1 MSQLI
6 NWKETYNILSFFN
19 INVPKLEPELRQTDI
34 EDIEISGCD
43 LFVDLYQHFSNIDIK
58 PKTRIFRIYADVV
71 QLSKTLTISLLNESG
86 AILIVARRIEI
97 GSKCQIVINC
107 KKFIRIIIYAI
118 EMTSELEI
126 ITNNDSYKLEIK
138 DSKNVGKLLT
148 IHNDKSPEY
157 KDIYTFDNIILKNK
171 SFFKILRYSLNIAI
185 ALFYEKPGITRS
197 ILSWIIRITRKSE
210 CEETKELYYYA
221 LTIFTK
227 FNIIDKRK
235 ADNIQFVPPLDMHIY
250 KKRIDKYMKSA
261 KDYEEKFTKVLN
273 DEQQTEVLYA
283 SLMDRNDKAEMHE
296 DLNNDRKIRYESACE
311 LMKKIESELQER
323 RKYTESTFHELE
335 KGIINWLIQQR
346 HDAQKKLLVAV
357 IELSL
362 SVGKIVI
369 QPGGVFS
376 FVETIEKVTHSFQEA
391 LAYIDLEKLIK
402 LTEDA
407 DMKEKIDQ

>member
-1 MSQLI
+1 
-6 NWKETYNILSFFN
+6 
-19 INVPKLEPELRQTDI
+19 
-34 EDIEISGCD
+34 
-43 LFVDLYQHFSNIDIK
+43 
-58 PKTRIFRIYADVV
+58 
-71 QLSKTLTISLLNESG
+71 G

-97 GSKCQIVINC
+97 GSKCQIVINY

-126 ITNNDSYKLEIK
+126 IANNVSYKLKIK

-148 IHNDKSPEY
+148 IHNHKSPEY
-157 KDIYTFDNIILKNK
+157 KDIYTFDNIILKNE

-197 ILSWIIRITRKSE
+197 ILSWTIRITRKSE

-227 FNIIDKRK
+227 LNVIDKRK
-235 ADNIQFVPPLDMHIY
+235 ADNIQF
-250 KKRIDKYMKSA
+250 
-261 KDYEEKFTKVLN
+261 FLN
-273 DEQQTEVLYA
+273 DEQQTELLYA
-283 SLMDRNDKAEMHE
+283 SLMNRNDKAEMHE

-311 LMKKIESELQER
+311 LMKKIESELQICIHER
-323 RKYTESTFHELE
+323 RKYTESTFRELE

-346 HDAQKKLLVAV
+346 HDAQKNLIVAV
-357 IELSL
+357 IESSL

-369 QPGGVFS
+369 QP
-376 FVETIEKVTHSFQEA
+376 
-391 LAYIDLEKLIK
+391 EKLIK